1 MMRMETGGSIAWHAL
16 AGLLS
21 AGVFMLVTKKGY
33 DEGIKST
40 KTAGTLIVPTL
51 GGALIGFARTRNDG

>member
-1 MMRMETGGSIAWHAL
+1 M
-16 AGLLS
+16 S

-40 KTAGTLIVPTL
+40 KTAGTLMVPAL

>member
-1 MMRMETGGSIAWHAL
+1 METGGSITYHAI

-21 AGVFMLVTKKGY
+21 AGLFMLVTKKGY

-40 KTAGTLIVPTL
+40 KTIGTLMAPAI
-51 GGALIGFARTRNDG
+51 GGALIGYARTRDDS